1 MRSTKQRVLRIT
13 AIALCTLAACSQQ
26 AEPTP
31 PQPARAQTAP
41 SVVAK
46 SKTSPSGAAIL
57 PIADDKALRPSD
69 ASKAVK
75 GTAAPKQEPTTTS
88 RALLARIPKESLLV
102 LRFPAVERL
111 GEAWQRTSLAK
122 LMESPELSAPF
133 AAELQQV
140 QQRIADARKLSPA
153 IAQVIDLVLSQ
164 KGELV
169 IALTSM
175 VPGQPDGNGGFP
187 VSFTILFDAGDGAD
201 ALQKGIDTFLDSM
214 PKGRTNPYTRK
225 TKVWGFE
232 GGPEIGYLDV
242 AREGTVFDVILGA
255 RSLVQGQRL
264 DPKTLTES
272 QSFLACDV
280 VRGTPDLG
288 DQGGQPVLEAYLHI
302 APLWS
307 VAKLMAPPE
316 VTDVLNRSG
325 LMRIQGG
332 SLAIALGAK
341 GISEAL
347 TLCSPGV
354 DDIISTALVSKP
366 MNKTLARWI
375 PAAAESAGLYTL
387 DLARLFTDVCKLIPA
402 ADRGGMDRA
411 IDDLRNL
418 QGIDLKGGLFENVG
432 PTFAVMSQG
441 DIASWVASGK
451 PSICAAIEVADPAK
465 AERLIASMLVAQD
478 LASKVKSSIV
488 GEATIREV
496 EFVTKPGSPSIV
508 MSWCRMPGCMLI
520 STDRALLEN
529 ALAAGQSGQECGNV
543 VFREAL
549 EHAGSNAWSVG
560 VTAARAGLPPT
571 IAYGRWTA
579 SGLSVESRD
588 GSGALTME
596 GLVQGVAVLSSLA
609 IPQLLEARSNA
620 NENAAM
626 STLRVISSAQAMAV
640 FSAVLDL
647 DRDGGG
653 EYLFLDELCGVKNL
667 RGTDHK
673 CEPALLSSKWE
684 QAAGGVVTRSGYAF
698 RIDLP
703 SRDGKMISV
712 STASN
717 GRDVSVEDAEIEYVV
732 YAWPLVAGNTA
743 DHVFVLDQE
752 GELWVS
758 DNKGRRQGYSG
769 LANPPPHDAW
779 DSAWGTAAFEKG
791 KFTDVNGAKWTLI
804 PHE

>member
-13 AIALCTLAACSQQ
+13 AIALCTLAACSSDVQ
-26 AEPTP
+26 PTP

-41 SVVAK
+41 SAV
-46 SKTSPSGAAIL
+46 SKTKTAPTNAALQPMGDGAVA
-57 PIADDKALRPSD
+57 RPSD

-75 GTAAPKQEPTTTS
+75 GTATLKQEPATTT

-111 GEAWQRTSLAK
+111 GETWQRTSLSK
-122 LMESPELSAPF
+122 LMESPDLGTPL
-133 AAELQQV
+133 AAGLQQLE
-140 QQRIADARKLSPA
+140 QKIADARKLSPA
-153 IAQVIDLVLSQ
+153 IAQLIDLVRSQ

-201 ALQKGIDTFLDSM
+201 ALQKGIDAFLDAA

-232 GGPEIGYLDV
+232 GGPDIGYLDV

-264 DPKTLTES
+264 APKALTES

-280 VRGTPDLG
+280 VRATPDLG
-288 DQGGQPVLEAYLHI
+288 DHGGQPVLEAYLHI

-316 VTDVLNRSG
+316 LTDVLNRSG

-332 SLAIALGAK
+332 SLAIALGEK

-354 DDIISTALVSKP
+354 DDILSTALVSKP

-375 PAAAESAGLYTL
+375 PASAESAGLYTL
-387 DLARLFTDVCKLIPA
+387 DLARLFTDVCKLMPA
-402 ADRGGMDRA
+402 ADRGGMDRG

-432 PTFAVMSQG
+432 PTYAVMSQG
-441 DIASWVASGK
+441 DIASWVASGT
-451 PSICAAIEVADPAK
+451 PSICAAIEAADPAK
-465 AERLIASMLVAQD
+465 VERLIASVLVAQG
-478 LASKVKSSIV
+478 LASKVKSSVV
-488 GEATIREV
+488 GAATIREV
-496 EFVTKPGSPSIV
+496 EIATKPGSPAFV
-508 MSWCRMPGCMLI
+508 LSWCRMPGCMLV
-520 STDRALLEN
+520 STNRALLES
-529 ALAAGQSGQECGNV
+529 ALAAGQAGQECGHV

-549 EHAGSNAWSVG
+549 EHAGSNLWSVG

-579 SGLSVESRD
+579 SGLSIESRD

-596 GLVQGVAVLSSLA
+596 GLVQGVAVLASLS
-609 IPQLLEARSNA
+609 IPKLLEARIDA
-620 NENAAM
+620 NENAAI

-640 FSAVLDL
+640 TSAVLDL

-667 RGTDHK
+667 RGTDYK
-673 CEPALLSSKWE
+673 CEPALLSSRWE

-703 SRDGKMISV
+703 SRDGKMISA

-717 GRDVSVEDAEIEYVV
+717 GRDVSVDDAEIEYVV
-732 YAWPLVAGNTA
+732 YAWPLVAGNTSN
-743 DHVFVLDQE
+743 HVFVLDQE

-758 DNKGRRQGYSG
+758 DNQGRRQGYSG

-779 DSAWGTAAFEKG
+779 DSAWGTAAFEKA

-804 PHE
+804 PYE